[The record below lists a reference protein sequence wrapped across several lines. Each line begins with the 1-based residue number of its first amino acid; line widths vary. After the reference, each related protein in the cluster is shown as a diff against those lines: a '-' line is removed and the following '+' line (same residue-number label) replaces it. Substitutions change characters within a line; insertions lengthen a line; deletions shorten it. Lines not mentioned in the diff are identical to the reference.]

1 MKKRPERQTAEDAY
15 LDAHL
20 AAQASVERIQ
30 ELLFDLPAPDSD
42 AAINWCNV
50 AELNEVNA
58 RLSRV
63 IAFLTNADD

>member
-1 MKKRPERQTAEDAY
+1 MKTNRQTAEDAY
-15 LDAHL
+15 LAAHQ
-20 AAQASVERIQ
+20 AAQAKVEQIQ

-42 AAINWCNV
+42 AKINWCHV
-50 AELNEVNA
+50 GDLNEINA